1 MVQKPPFRTHRDVN
15 AAANDTS
22 GPYGASTA
30 GLAGRGAG
38 LVNGAL
44 DVSRDFVAPLRE
56 AGQDYATRLYK
67 AGEQRAQE
75 AAFYAELGY
84 EETRDL
90 VRGYPVQ
97 SLGIAAGVGVLLGL
111 LVARR

>member
-1 MVQKPPFRTHRDVN
+1 MVQKPPVKTDRNVN

-22 GPYGASTA
+22 IPYEAGTA
-30 GLAGRGAG
+30 GLVERGAA
-38 LVNGAL
+38 LADGAL
-44 DVSRDFVAPLRE
+44 NVSREYVGPLRK
-56 AGQDYATRLYK
+56 AGQDHAKRLYK
-67 AGEQRAQE
+67 AGGQRAQE

-97 SLGIAAGVGVLLGL
+97 ALGIAAGVGVLLGL

>member
-1 MVQKPPFRTHRDVN
+1 MVQKPPFRTGRDIN

-22 GPYGASTA
+22 GPYKAGTA
-30 GLAGRGAG
+30 GLAERGAA
-38 LVNGAL
+38 LANDAL
-44 DVSRDFVAPLRE
+44 DVGRDFVAPLRE

-97 SLGIAAGVGVLLGL
+97 ALGIAAGIGVILGL
-111 LVARR
+111 LVTRR

>member
-1 MVQKPPFRTHRDVN
+1 MVQTPPVTTKQDVD
-15 AAANDTS
+15 AADNNMSDS
-22 GPYGASTA
+22 REGGV
-30 GLAGRGAG
+30 AG
-38 LVNGAL
+38 LVERGVAL
-44 DVSRDFVAPLRE
+44 ANAAFGVGHEYITPLQK
-56 AGQDYATRLYK
+56 AGQGYAERLYK

-97 SLGIAAGVGVLLGL
+97 ALGIAAGVGVLLGL

>member
-1 MVQKPPFRTHRDVN
+1 MVQTPPVTTKQDVD
-15 AAANDTS
+15 AADNMSDS
-22 GPYGASTA
+22 REGGV
-30 GLAGRGAG
+30 AG
-38 LVNGAL
+38 LVERGVAL
-44 DVSRDFVAPLRE
+44 ASAAFGVGHEYITPLQK
-56 AGQDYATRLYK
+56 AGQGYAERLYK

-90 VRGYPVQ
+90 VRSYPVQ
-97 SLGIAAGVGVLLGL
+97 ALGIAAGVGVLLGL